1 MKKIRDKTLS
11 SSSLGGRL
19 REIKR
24 EIKREIT
31 RETERGRE
39 TQRERVTERETVKQ
53 KERYLE
59 HKYFPELER
68 SRLLAKYTSLDF
80 KKYSFNIN
88 VMLRLHFSFKCIAIF
103 APTKISTIE

>member
-24 EIKREIT
+24 EIKREI
-31 RETERGRE
+31 RERQREGERH
-39 TQRERVTERETVKQ
+39 RERVTERETVKQ
-53 KERYLE
+53 KERYLA